1 MLNNFLNDLKQFLP
15 TERIYTDELRT
26 LGWGTD
32 ASFYRQIPKV
42 VIRSDGEEE
51 ISRIIQLCQKH
62 KMPFTFRAAGTSLQC
77 AHCSRQ
83 ALGEV

>member
-1 MLNNFLNDLKQFLP
+1 MTKNPTTQAYDVFLKDLKQFIP
-15 TERIYTDELRT
+15 DNRVYTDELRT

-51 ISRIIQLCQKH
+51 IARIVKLCKKYQDRK
-62 KMPFTFRAAGTSLQC
+62 S
-77 AHCSRQ
+77 
-83 ALGEV
+83 VV